1 MALDLCFFNSE
12 CIAKR
17 ERDKA
22 IAQQQIAQQQQ
33 LLMQISNQNAG
44 GLNAWEIT
52 GIVVAVLGIAAFV
65 IYKIKRKKSK

>member
-1 MALDLCFFNSE
+1 MALDLCLFDAT

-17 ERDKA
+17 ERDRQ

-33 LLMQISNQNAG
+33 LLMQVASQKAG
-44 GLNAWEIT
+44 GLNAWAIT

-65 IYKIKRKKSK
+65 IYKIKHKKSK